1 MEVVTL
7 GDDDLTD
14 EEMVQHKKKV
24 IDKHDRKRDIQEAIN
39 GINRPE
45 DCTDDERI
53 ARVERDSYYRGLFV
67 DELSED
73 ALQMSR
79 RILRIGRQITSLEI
93 EYDDILTQLKNIKEK
108 AEKLKKDEE
117 DFDVRREHKSDT
129 KRDTILGILAITIP
143 AIAVVVGILIA
154 IKVI

>member
-1 MEVVTL
+1 MGVVTL
-7 GDDDLTD
+7 GDNKFTD
-14 EEMVQHKKKV
+14 EEMTQHKKET
-24 IDKHDRKRDIQEAIN
+24 IEKRVHKKDIQEVVN
-39 GINRPE
+39 GIKRPG

-53 ARVERDSYYRGLFV
+53 ARVERDSYNTGLFV
-67 DELSED
+67 DELAED

-79 RILRIGRQITSLEI
+79 RILRIGRQITNLEA
-93 EYDDILTQLKNIKEK
+93 EYNDALCQLKDIKEK
-108 AEKLKKDEE
+108 AAKLKKDEE

-129 KRDTILGILAITIP
+129 KRETILSILAITIP

>member
-1 MEVVTL
+1 MGVVTL
-7 GDDDLTD
+7 ADDDLTD
-14 EEMVQHKKKV
+14 EEMVQHKRKV
-24 IDKHDRKRDIQEAIN
+24 IDKRTHKKDIQEVVN

-53 ARVERDSYYRGLFV
+53 ARVERDSYNRGLFV
-67 DELSED
+67 DELAED
-73 ALQMSR
+73 ALQMAR
-79 RILRIGRQITSLEI
+79 RILRIGSQINSLEL
-93 EYDDILTQLKNIKEK
+93 EYNDALSQLEDIKEN
-108 AEKLKKDEE
+108 AAKLKKDEE

-129 KRDTILGILAITIP
+129 RRDTILGILAITIP

>member
-7 GDDDLTD
+7 GDNDLTD
-14 EEMVQHKKKV
+14 EEMTQHKKET
-24 IDKHDRKRDIQEAIN
+24 IEKRGYKKDIQEVVN
-39 GINRPE
+39 GIKRPG

-53 ARVERDSYYRGLFV
+53 ARVERDSYNRGLFV
-67 DELSED
+67 DELAED

-79 RILRIGRQITSLEI
+79 RILRIGRQITNLEA
-93 EYDDILTQLKNIKEK
+93 EYNDALSQLKDIKEK
-108 AEKLKKDEE
+108 ADQLKKDEE

-129 KRDTILGILAITIP
+129 KRETILSILAITIP

>member
-1 MEVVTL
+1 MGVVTL
-7 GDDDLTD
+7 GDNNLTD
-14 EEMVQHKKKV
+14 EEMTQHKKES
-24 IDKHDRKRDIQEAIN
+24 IGKRAYKKDIQEVVN
-39 GINRPE
+39 GIKRPG

-53 ARVERDSYYRGLFV
+53 ARVEHDSYNRGLFV
-67 DELSED
+67 DELAED

-79 RILRIGRQITSLEI
+79 RILRIGRQITNLEA
-93 EYDDILTQLKNIKEK
+93 EYNDALSQLKDIKEK

-129 KRDTILGILAITIP
+129 KRETILSILAITIP

>member
-7 GDDDLTD
+7 GDNNLTD
-14 EEMVQHKKKV
+14 EEMTQHKKET
-24 IDKHDRKRDIQEAIN
+24 IEKRTHKKDIQEVVN
-39 GINRPE
+39 GIKRPG
-45 DCTDDERI
+45 DCTDNERI
-53 ARVERDSYYRGLFV
+53 ARVERDSYNRGLFV
-67 DELSED
+67 DELAED

-79 RILRIGRQITSLEI
+79 RILRIGRQITNLEA
-93 EYDDILTQLKNIKEK
+93 EYNDVLSQLKDIKEK

-117 DFDVRREHKSDT
+117 DFDIRREHKSDT
-129 KRDTILGILAITIP
+129 KRETILSILAITIP